1 MAWTPPSKFTVFL
14 SFLILVGGLFLLIVL
29 IFGIPGITLPVFNL
43 GTLSST
49 ETWGLIAIILVFFS
63 WLLFLLGVRL
73 KGM

>member
-29 IFGIPGITLPVFNL
+29 IFGIPGITLPAFNL

-49 ETWGLIAIILVFFS
+49 ETWGLIGIIIVFFS